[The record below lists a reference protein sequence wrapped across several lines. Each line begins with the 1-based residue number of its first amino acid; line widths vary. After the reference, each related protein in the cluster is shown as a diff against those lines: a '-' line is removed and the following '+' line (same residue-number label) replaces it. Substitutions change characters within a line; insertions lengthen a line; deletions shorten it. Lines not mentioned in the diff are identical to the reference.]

1 MYQMTASYA
10 PPSDPAAFLHHY
22 RTVHTPLARALPD
35 VDSFTWTICRSVD
48 GSPPA
53 HFLIAALRWADE
65 QHAMAALG
73 SPAGAAAVADLANFA
88 GAGVAIELGE
98 CVVEI

>member
-1 MYQMTASYA
+1 MYQLTASYA
-10 PPSDPAAFLHHY
+10 PPSDPAAFLDHY
-22 RTVHTPLARALPD
+22 RSVHAPLGRALPD
-35 VDSFTWTICRSVD
+35 VRSFTWTICRSVD

-53 HFLIAALRWADE
+53 HFVLAVLRWDDE

-73 SPAGAAAVADLANFA
+73 SPAGAAVVADLANFA
-88 GAGVAIELGE
+88 GAGVDIELGE